1 MTVQARPNMTPVT
14 PATRET
20 RPVVPRPSVS
30 GSATRLLVIFPS
42 LARGGTEEYALRIA
56 SAARQ
61 GGWDVHGGWPDVPAM
76 RSLVDDWKDRGII
89 YHPLGI
95 PVANDSPRTL
105 TRWHHAVRCGRTLA
119 LLWKVRPKV
128 VLLAL
133 PWPTFGLGAVAACAL
148 RRVPTMVSFQLVPW
162 PATVIGKTLRAYQW
176 ARTRRQVWVVNSA
189 DGQRNLSATFQIAPH
204 DIRIIRNGVKVS
216 EFTREVSGEE
226 QESNRRQVRA
236 EFGLTPDT
244 RLLVTVARLHHQK
257 GYSDLLAA
265 ARTVA
270 REFPDVRFL
279 WVGDGDLRESLE
291 REIREA
297 GLQDRILLAGFRPD
311 LARFYRAADL
321 FVFPT
326 HFEGGASFA
335 LVEAM
340 ACGAPVVSSD
350 ASGIPEVVE
359 DRVHG
364 LLFPA
369 KNAEALTASLR
380 HALNHPDEMQ
390 AMAHRGRE
398 RASELTEE
406 RMCRDTLDALG
417 QLGHSRVP

>member
-1 MTVQARPNMTPVT
+1 MTAQAGPSMTSAT
-14 PATRET
+14 PAAREGHAG
-20 RPVVPRPSVS
+20 VLQSS
-30 GSATRLLVIFPS
+30 GNGSAMRLLVMFPS

-56 SAARQ
+56 SAARRA
-61 GGWDVHGGWPDVPAM
+61 GWEVHGGWPDVPAM
-76 RSLVDDWKDRGII
+76 RSLVTDWKDRGMT

-95 PVANDSPRTL
+95 PVANDSPRML
-105 TRWHHAVRCGRTLA
+105 TRWHHTARCARTIA

-133 PWPTFGLGAVAACAL
+133 PWPTFGLGAIVACAL

-162 PATVIGKTLRAYQW
+162 PAMVIGKTLRAYQW
-176 ARTRRQVWVVNSA
+176 ARTRRQLWVVNSA
-189 DGQRNLSATFQIAPH
+189 DGQRNLSGTFRIAPQ
-204 DIRIIRNGVKVS
+204 DIRIIRNGVNMS
-216 EFTREVSGEE
+216 EFARELSTDEREGVRG
-226 QESNRRQVRA
+226 QVRA
-236 EFGLTPDT
+236 EFGLAPDA

-257 GYSDLLAA
+257 GYGDLLAA
-265 ARTVA
+265 ARAVT

-279 WVGDGDLRESLE
+279 WVGDGDLREPLE
-291 REIREA
+291 RENRAA
-297 GLQDRILLAGFRPD
+297 GLQERIVLAGFRPD

-340 ACGAPVVSSD
+340 ASGAPVVSSD

-369 KNAEALTASLR
+369 KNSGALTAAIR
-380 HALNHPDEMQ
+380 YALNHPEEME
-390 AMAHRGRE
+390 AMARRGRE
-398 RASELTEE
+398 RAAELTEE
-406 RMCRDTLDALG
+406 RMCRDTLDALA
-417 QLGHSRVP
+417 QLGRSRVP

>member
-1 MTVQARPNMTPVT
+1 MTPV
-14 PATRET
+14 ATATVDGRSAA
-20 RPVVPRPSVS
+20 PQPSVS

-56 SAARQ
+56 SAAR
-61 GGWDVHGGWPDVPAM
+61 GAGWEVHGGWPDVAAT
-76 RSLVDDWKDRGII
+76 RSVVADWKNRRMT

-95 PVANDSPRTL
+95 PVANDSPKTL
-105 TRWHHAVRCGRTLA
+105 TRMHHAARCARTLA

-133 PWPTFGLGAVAACAL
+133 PWPTFGLGAILACAL

-162 PATVIGKTLRAYQW
+162 PATVIGKTLRAYRW
-176 ARTRRQVWVVNSA
+176 ARTRRQLWVVNSA
-189 DGQRNLSATFQIAPH
+189 DGQRNLSATFQISPQ
-204 DIRIIRNGVKVS
+204 DIRIIRNGVNVS
-216 EFTREVSGEE
+216 EFARELPDAEREGV
-226 QESNRRQVRA
+226 RRQVRA
-236 EFGLTPDT
+236 EFGLAPDA
-244 RLLVTVARLHHQK
+244 RLLVTVARLEHQK
-257 GYSDLLAA
+257 GYGDLLAA
-265 ARTVA
+265 ARTLA

-279 WVGDGDLRESLE
+279 WVGDGDLRKSLE

-297 GLQDRILLAGFRPD
+297 GLQERIVLTGFRPD

-340 ACGAPVVSSD
+340 ASGAPVVSSD

-369 KNAEALTASLR
+369 KNTDALAASLR
-380 HALNHPDEMQ
+380 HALNHPGEME
-390 AMAHRGRE
+390 AMARRGRA
-398 RASELTEE
+398 RAADLTEE
-406 RMCRDTLDALG
+406 RMCRDTLDALN